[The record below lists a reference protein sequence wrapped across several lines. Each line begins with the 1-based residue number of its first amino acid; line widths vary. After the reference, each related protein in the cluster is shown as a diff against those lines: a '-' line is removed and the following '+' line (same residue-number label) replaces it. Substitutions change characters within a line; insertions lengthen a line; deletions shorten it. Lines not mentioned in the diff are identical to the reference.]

1 MTEST
6 KAALEKPTYAPSR
19 YMRKRHPA
27 LFSDSV
33 SDVEYRV
40 EREVLS
46 YHLETLTNQK
56 DETAFENFAQRMCEK
71 FIAPNI
77 RPQTGPVGG
86 GDGKTDAETFPVS
99 REIAARWWTP
109 DNDKSG
115 ERKAFAFS
123 AKKKWRPKVKLDVAA
138 IVGTKRDYDQIIF
151 VTNQFVPAK
160 KSADLQDELLKE
172 HGIPVTIL
180 DRTWLLDR
188 VFKHDSM
195 TIAVEEL
202 GVGKGTETQTKKRG
216 PSDIARALELETLEA
231 AIADGSQYQG
241 QSTTLVEDARRA
253 ALLARGLEHA
263 TSDVNG
269 RFDRALRLARDNNIR
284 KLELAIAYEWAWTS
298 HFWHDDHIRTSE
310 LYDDVAR
317 LALASDEATDLERLS
332 NLLPL
337 IRLRKV

>member
-1 MTEST
+1 MTEPT
-6 KAALEKPTYAPSR
+6 KIAPEKPKYAPSR
-19 YMRKRHPA
+19 YMCDRHPD

-33 SDVEYRV
+33 SEVEYQV

-56 DETAFENFAQRMCEK
+56 DETAFENFAQRLCEK

-99 REIAARWWTP
+99 SEISARWFVP
-109 DNDKSG
+109 DNNKAG

-123 AKKKWRPKVKLDVAA
+123 AKKTWRSKVRSDVAA
-138 IVGTKRDYDQIIF
+138 IAGMKRDYDQIIC

-195 TIAVEEL
+195 AIAVEEL
-202 GVGKGTETQTKKRG
+202 GVGKGTEKQKKKLG
-216 PSDIARALELETLEA
+216 PSTRNHKSLRRRPLTRRWWTFDLVHTN
-231 AIADGSQYQG
+231 GS
-241 QSTTLVEDARRA
+241 
-253 ALLARGLEHA
+253 
-263 TSDVNG
+263 
-269 RFDRALRLARDNNIR
+269 
-284 KLELAIAYEWAWTS
+284 
-298 HFWHDDHIRTSE
+298 
-310 LYDDVAR
+310 
-317 LALASDEATDLERLS
+317 ASSL
-332 NLLPL
+332 
-337 IRLRKV
+337 